1 MRKDEAMALQD
12 CVSGLIEH
20 LQQGKILEAMDA
32 FYAEDT
38 AMQENANEPV
48 RGLAAN
54 IEREK
59 QFLASV
65 KEWKG
70 LEITASAVRDEGGQS
85 GVAFIEYHFEFVNT
99 EGAAV
104 RYEQVSVQRWKD
116 GRIAHERFYY
126 NAGG

>member
-1 MRKDEAMALQD
+1 MALND
-12 CVSGLIEH
+12 RVRDLIEH
-20 LQQGKILEAMDA
+20 LKQGKILEAMDA

-38 AMQENANEPV
+38 AMQENANPPV

-59 QFLASV
+59 QFLATV

-70 LEITASAVRDEGGQS
+70 LEVTATAVDDNGQDG
-85 GVAFIEYHFEFVNT
+85 GVAFIEYNFDFVNT
-99 EGAAV
+99 DGADV
-104 RYEQVSVQRWKD
+104 RYEQVSVQRWANGK
-116 GRIAHERFYY
+116 IVHERFYY